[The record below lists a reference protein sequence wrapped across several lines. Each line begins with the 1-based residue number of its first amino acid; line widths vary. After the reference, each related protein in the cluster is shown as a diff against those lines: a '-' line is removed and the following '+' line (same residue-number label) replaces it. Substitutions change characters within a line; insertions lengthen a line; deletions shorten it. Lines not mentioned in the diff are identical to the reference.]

1 MWRMRWGGEWC
12 GGSEKV
18 GNGFVVLWNRSR
30 ESKSESERRNW
41 GRESTGGETRQSG
54 VAFGARAT
62 APEREKREEG
72 GEVSPGQC
80 QSLGVVG

>member
-1 MWRMRWGGEWC
+1 MRWGGEWC